1 MFWGRPD
8 RLGVLGVDVDRV
20 EVSGGA
26 RVAVRDVLVG
36 SHAQCRNLGAG
47 LELGVGHQAPLTML
61 VQVPFT
67 VVWPSWFLDSDSNT

>member
-1 MFWGRPD
+1 MFCGQADGLRE
-8 RLGVLGVDVDRV
+8 LGVDVDRV
-20 EVSGGA
+20 EVAGRA

-36 SHAQCRNLGAG
+36 SHAQRRNLGAG
-47 LELGVGHQAPLTML
+47 LELGVCHQPPLTML